1 MRAMSTT
8 QEARGEGLWGATAK
22 GLQSVSTP
30 EYRSVEEIHADEGR
44 LQNLSQEEYDALL
57 QDVANGIEE
66 VIEEVRSTNKAHSDN
81 RFEEA
86 DIIGSVMIDA
96 ARGKHTA
103 AAVTN
108 TFHKEGYTISRELA
122 EKIVGLYDQAAS
134 VPTGYFEAKPQ
145 RAVPLDEILAAV
157 VPNTMDEELRAE
169 LESAGVPTITYQD
182 GDTQSRMDAVNS
194 VEGAK
199 FSISEEEDA
208 TTERRE
214 AQEDERVFTTPRGVE
229 VVRNRPTRNTSRCG
243 PRRTRTTPG
252 CGAPGSRCCGTL
264 TTGRATSITGGQTRP
279 STPRWSRTSTRGTGR
294 RPASSGS
301 GGRGT
306 TRTSGPR
313 TTGGSTAWR
322 RKHSFPRRRR
332 KRPGTSSAL
341 CR

>member
-1 MRAMSTT
+1 M
-8 QEARGEGLWGATAK
+8 
-22 GLQSVSTP
+22 
-30 EYRSVEEIHADEGR
+30 EEIHADEGR

-57 QDVANGIEE
+57 QDVDDGINQ
-66 VIEEVRSTNKAHSDN
+66 VIEAVRSTNKAHSDN
-81 RFEEA
+81 RWEEA
-86 DIIGSVMIDA
+86 DIIGSVLIDA
-96 ARGKHTA
+96 ARGTHTA
-103 AAVTN
+103 AAVTGPSARR
-108 TFHKEGYTISRELA
+108 TTPSAGSWPS
-122 EKIVGLYDQAAS
+122 KIVDLFNQAAN

-157 VPNTMDEELRAE
+157 VPDTMDAELRAE
-169 LESAGVPTITYQD
+169 LESAGVPTITYPD

-208 TTERRE
+208 APERRE
-214 AQEDERVFTTPRGVE
+214 TQEDERVFTTPRGVE
-229 VVRNRPTRNTSRCG
+229 VVRNPTDQEYQQMRAEAYQDY
-243 PRRTRTTPG
+243 PG

-264 TTGRATSITGGQTRP
+264 TTGRATSITGGQTRR
-279 STPRWSRTSTRGTGR
+279 SMPRWSRTSTSGTGR